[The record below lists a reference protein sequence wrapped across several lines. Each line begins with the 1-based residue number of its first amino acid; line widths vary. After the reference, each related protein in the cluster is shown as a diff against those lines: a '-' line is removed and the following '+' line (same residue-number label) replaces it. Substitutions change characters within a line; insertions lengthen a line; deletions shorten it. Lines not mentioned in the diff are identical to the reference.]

1 MITVIDSPCGF
12 GKTQYMINMI
22 NENPTKNYVY
32 ITPFLNE
39 VERIKDN
46 TKFLHDKITRFVEPV
61 YTKKKKKYDCL
72 IDYIYDSKDIVSTHS
87 LFSRCNKEIV
97 DTIKQNK
104 YTLILDEVMSVVKV
118 LDISYRDIKL
128 ILDKLTRHPLMQDLT
143 LETEIDYSIDFMR
156 IVGVPNMF
164 IDKCTS
170 VKIVSYRGVL
180 PDDYYIMNSV
190 RDLNNFNIYRD
201 TVDSFHTSENK
212 SNYNHLTYKIQGN
225 LIYTSTENNDIEI
238 SYKAIPTDEFG
249 YPLIPDNSDFTRAL
263 ELYIKKQVF
272 TILFDLN
279 KINANILT
287 NAQQDYAWAVGDC
300 KSEFN
305 RLSLDKMESLSNS
318 WRTLLIRT
326 HQPSVSFKT
335 NGDR

>member
-1 MITVIDSPCGF
+1 MLLVI
-12 GKTQYMINMI
+12 
-22 NENPTKNYVY
+22 
-32 ITPFLNE
+32 
-39 VERIKDN
+39 
-46 TKFLHDKITRFVEPV
+46 
-61 YTKKKKKYDCL
+61 KKY
-72 IDYIYDSKDIVSTHS
+72 
-87 LFSRCNKEIV
+87 NMAE
-97 DTIKQNK
+97 Q
-104 YTLILDEVMSVVKV
+104 YTS
-118 LDISYRDIKL
+118 IKL

-143 LETEIDYSIDFMR
+143 LETVIDYSIDFMR

-287 NAQQDYAWAVGDC
+287 NVQQDYAWAVGDC